1 MQMYVSTRCFDDDGD
16 GVGHA
21 VGVRFD
27 ADAPAID
34 EVGDGIA
41 ANAALIAGR
50 VADIPI
56 CFRTRPGTRSF
67 MASHGCVM

>member
-1 MQMYVSTRCFDDDGD
+1 MYVSTLCFDDDGD

-41 ANAALIAGR
+41 ANAALIAGC

-56 CFRTRPGTRSF
+56 GFRTRPGTRSF
-67 MASHGCVM
+67 MASRGCVM

>member
-1 MQMYVSTRCFDDDGD
+1 MHTVSRRCFDDDGD

-27 ADAPAID
+27 VGAPTID
-34 EVGDGIA
+34 EVGGLA
-41 ANAALIAGR
+41 ANAAHIAGR

-56 CFRTRPGTRSF
+56 CFRARSGTRSF
-67 MASHGCVM
+67 MASRGCVM